1 MIKKIKQTIL
11 DTFKNHLNNKIENK
25 ESVDSILNKGK
36 KIIEKFE
43 EIKSK
48 KDKKFLLIGKVQS
61 GKTVNFLS
69 VIANAFNHDYRF
81 IFVLTSIDTKLH
93 TQTIERIKESFN
105 SKENKNIFKIF
116 DLNDKEKKKELEKN
130 PKKILE
136 EKEKLI
142 IFAFLKNPKNLE
154 TINNIFANEQLNK
167 EKVLIIDDEGDLASF
182 SKDNKNKRMKTFE
195 SIKSLFNS
203 LSNPAYISV
212 TATPQVQ
219 FLTQREEEM
228 IPRKVFCVEPG
239 KGYIG
244 LNNFANDKYYKII
257 DSKTNPESYLIFE
270 AIFYYIICWS
280 NYLYKYKK
288 DQIWFNEHSNFLI
301 HTDVKTQKHDDTKSE
316 IDNFLEI
323 IKNDFKNEEYK
334 NSIIYDFKQIIRK
347 YELEEYLQ
355 NDKYMEILEWCIERL
370 TTKIINQKNNEELN
384 SDFATI
390 VIGSRMLERGITLDN
405 LIVTYFTN
413 RSERSKIAIDTLL
426 QRARWFGYRN
436 SILDYIKI
444 FTTDK
449 IKNDFKEIKKI
460 DDSIWN
466 ILKNTEEEDGWFD
479 EIDREIILKA
489 DSKLLPTSKV
499 PLKLISSK
507 NQSSLFINYLEEI
520 SLKFQNVF
528 DRLKKSNEKIL
539 ISKNNVFKCISFDN
553 IDSFFKLFPELKD
566 LLLELNSDFEKIK
579 ELKLKVCL
587 LDNDGKPRNRSCE
600 KLNEKYKI
608 KQLFQGRSDKYCE
621 GLEESEYVGDANW
634 HKIKQYEND
643 LFLQIHYLNVF
654 DNNKNE
660 LTNSPI
666 FAWSLL
672 VPESISNKFEK
683 YVPLEENN

>member
-257 DSKTNPESYLIFE
+257 DSKTNPESYLISE
-270 AIFYYIICWS
+270 AIFYYIIC
-280 NYLYKYKK
+280 
-288 DQIWFNEHSNFLI
+288 
-301 HTDVKTQKHDDTKSE
+301 
-316 IDNFLEI
+316 
-323 IKNDFKNEEYK
+323 
-334 NSIIYDFKQIIRK
+334 
-347 YELEEYLQ
+347 
-355 NDKYMEILEWCIERL
+355 
-370 TTKIINQKNNEELN
+370 
-384 SDFATI
+384 
-390 VIGSRMLERGITLDN
+390 
-405 LIVTYFTN
+405 
-413 RSERSKIAIDTLL
+413 
-426 QRARWFGYRN
+426 
-436 SILDYIKI
+436 
-444 FTTDK
+444 
-449 IKNDFKEIKKI
+449 
-460 DDSIWN
+460 
-466 ILKNTEEEDGWFD
+466 
-479 EIDREIILKA
+479 
-489 DSKLLPTSKV
+489 
-499 PLKLISSK
+499 
-507 NQSSLFINYLEEI
+507 
-520 SLKFQNVF
+520 
-528 DRLKKSNEKIL
+528 
-539 ISKNNVFKCISFDN
+539 
-553 IDSFFKLFPELKD
+553 
-566 LLLELNSDFEKIK
+566 
-579 ELKLKVCL
+579 
-587 LDNDGKPRNRSCE
+587 
-600 KLNEKYKI
+600 
-608 KQLFQGRSDKYCE
+608 
-621 GLEESEYVGDANW
+621 
-634 HKIKQYEND
+634 
-643 LFLQIHYLNVF
+643 
-654 DNNKNE
+654 
-660 LTNSPI
+660 
-666 FAWSLL
+666 
-672 VPESISNKFEK
+672 
-683 YVPLEENN
+683 